1 MHISNYDIIRKSWN
15 GIEIEI
21 RWNPDHVA
29 LDDGSSMAHLE
40 IESLDRSP
48 LPVTETGYRSHFIH
62 EAEVAHYGGAE
73 AYVDAWFAAV
83 MFTPQGRNTYQ
94 AARQLPL
101 F

>member
-15 GIEIEI
+15 GIEFEI
-21 RWNPDHVA
+21 RWNPDYVA
-29 LDDGSSMAHLE
+29 FDDGGSMAHLE

-62 EAEVAHYGGAE
+62 EAEVSRFGGAE
-73 AYVDAWFAAV
+73 AYVDAWFASV
-83 MFTPQGRNTYQ
+83 MLTPQGRTTLQ
-94 AARQLPL
+94 AACQLSL

>member
-15 GIEIEI
+15 GIEFEI

-29 LDDGSSMAHLE
+29 LDDGNSMAHLE

-48 LPVTETGYRSHFIH
+48 LPVTETGCRSHFVN
-62 EAEVAHYGGAE
+62 EAEVSRFVGAE
-73 AYVDAWFAAV
+73 AYVDAWFASV
-83 MFTPQGRNTYQ
+83 MLTPQGRATLQ
-94 AARQLPL
+94 AARQLSL